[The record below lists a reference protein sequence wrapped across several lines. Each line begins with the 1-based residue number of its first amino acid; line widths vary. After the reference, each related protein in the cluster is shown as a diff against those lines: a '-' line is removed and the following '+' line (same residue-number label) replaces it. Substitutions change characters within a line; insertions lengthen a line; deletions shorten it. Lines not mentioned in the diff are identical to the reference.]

1 MADRS
6 LAQCTTSRLLP
17 SAFQLRRIMKKLEK
31 SKLQSNK
38 TIQISGSKSISN
50 RLLILESLFENI
62 KIDNLSNS
70 QDTQLLKKALS
81 EKTEA
86 VDIHHAGTAMRF
98 LTSYYSI
105 QEGKTTILT
114 GSKRMKERPIKNLVT
129 ALQNLGVEIEYLENE
144 GFPPL
149 KIKGRKITETRV
161 NVPANIS
168 SQFITSLLLIAGK
181 LEKGLEINLVG
192 EITSRSY
199 IEMTLDIL
207 TKFGIKASFI
217 GNTIKVEPFTDHQ
230 SSIIHYEVESD
241 WSSASYFYSFAALGR
256 KTIRLKS
263 FYRESTQ
270 GDSAIAKIYEEFFG
284 IKTLFTDEEY
294 TITLQPVEGFTFP
307 EKIILDMNDCPD
319 IAQTLCVTAAALKI
333 PFEISGLGTLRVK
346 ETDRLLALYNEL
358 QKLGTET
365 EITDST
371 IRSVRFD
378 EPQENISIKTYQDH
392 RMAMSF
398 APFCL
403 VKELTIEDENVVEK
417 SYPMFW
423 EDLEKILISNIT
435 EINVNTK

>member
-1 MADRS
+1 
-6 LAQCTTSRLLP
+6 
-17 SAFQLRRIMKKLEK
+17 MKKLEK
-31 SKLQSNK
+31 SKLIENK

-50 RLLILESLFENI
+50 RLLILESLFK
-62 KIDNLSNS
+62 KIQIGNLSNS

-81 EKTEA
+81 EDTET

-105 QEGKTTILT
+105 AEGKTTILT
-114 GSKRMKERPIKNLVT
+114 GSGRMKERPIKNLVT

-149 KIKGRKITETRV
+149 KIKGRKITQTKV
-161 NVPANIS
+161 DVPANIS

-181 LEKGLEINLVG
+181 LEHGLEINLVG
-192 EITSRSY
+192 TVTSRSY

-207 TKFGIKASFI
+207 TQFGIKNSFV
-217 GNTIKVEPFTDHQ
+217 GNTIKVDSFINDH
-230 SSIIHYEVESD
+230 SSIIDYEVESD

-256 KTIRLKS
+256 ETIHLKS
-263 FYRESTQ
+263 FYKESTQ
-270 GDSAIAKIYEEFFG
+270 GDAAITKIYEEFFG
-284 IKTLFTDEEY
+284 IKTIFTEAEH
-294 TITLQPVEGFTFP
+294 TITLQPDPNFQFP
-307 EKIILDMNDCPD
+307 EKIVLDMNNCPD
-319 IAQTLCVTAAALKI
+319 IAQTLCVTASALKI

-358 QKLGTET
+358 QKLGAQTA
-365 EITDST
+365 ITDAT
-371 IRSVRFD
+371 IQSLSFG
-378 EPQENISIKTYQDH
+378 EPEDNISIKTYQDH

-403 VKELTIEDENVVEK
+403 IKELTIEDENVVEK

-423 EDLEKILISNIT
+423 EDLSAILNQD
-435 EINVNTK
+435 

>member
-1 MADRS
+1 M
-6 LAQCTTSRLLP
+6 
-17 SAFQLRRIMKKLEK
+17 IINK
-31 SKLQSNK
+31 SELVNGK

-50 RLLILESLFENI
+50 RLLILQSLFKNI
-62 KIDNLSNS
+62 QIGNLSNS

-81 EKTEA
+81 ENTET

-105 QEGKTTILT
+105 QDGKTTILT

-129 ALQNLGVEIEYLENE
+129 ALQHLGVEIEYLENE

-149 KIKGRKITETRV
+149 KIRGRKITEPKV
-161 NVPANIS
+161 DIPANIS

-181 LEKGLEINLVG
+181 LENGLEINLVG

-207 TKFGIKASFI
+207 TRLGIQNSFSE
-217 GNTIKVEPFTDHQ
+217 NRIKVESFTDDH
-230 SSIIHYEVESD
+230 SSIHYEVESD
-241 WSSASYFYSFAALGR
+241 WSSASYFYAFAALGK
-256 KTIRLKS
+256 KTIHLKS
-263 FYRESTQ
+263 FYKDSTQ

-284 IKTLFTDEEY
+284 IKTIFKEDEHQL
-294 TITLQPVEGFTFP
+294 TLQPVENFLFP
-307 EKIILDMNDCPD
+307 EKIVLNMNNCPD
-319 IAQTLCVTAAALKI
+319 IAQTLCVTAASLKI

-346 ETDRLLALYNEL
+346 ETDRLLALHNEL
-358 QKLGTET
+358 KKLGAET
-365 EITDST
+365 EFTDLT
-371 IRSVRFD
+371 IKSLDFY
-378 EPQENISIKTYQDH
+378 EPQQNISIATYQDH

-403 VKELTIEDENVVEK
+403 IKELNIEDEDVVEK

-423 EDLEKILISNIT
+423 EDAEKILKKLKIDVT
-435 EINVNTK
+435 T

>member
-1 MADRS
+1 
-6 LAQCTTSRLLP
+6 
-17 SAFQLRRIMKKLEK
+17 MKKLEK
-31 SKLQSNK
+31 SKLIGNK

-50 RLLILESLFENI
+50 RLLILESLFAAI
-62 KIDNLSNS
+62 KIGNLSNS
-70 QDTQLLKKALS
+70 QDTQLLRKALS
-81 EKTEA
+81 EETEI

-105 QEGKTTILT
+105 QDGKNTILT
-114 GSKRMKERPIKNLVT
+114 GSGRMKERPIKNLVT

-149 KIKGRKITETRV
+149 KIIGRKITETKV
-161 NVPANIS
+161 DVPANIS

-181 LEKGLEINLVG
+181 LENGLEINLVG
-192 EITSRSY
+192 EVTSRSY
-199 IEMTLDIL
+199 IEMTLNIL
-207 TKFGIKASFI
+207 TKFGIKNSFV
-217 GNTIKVEPFTDHQ
+217 GNTIKIESFINNH
-230 SSIIHYEVESD
+230 SSVINYEVESD

-256 KTIRLKS
+256 ETIHLKS
-263 FYRESTQ
+263 FYKESTQ
-270 GDSAIAKIYEEFFG
+270 GDSAIADIYDKFFG
-284 IKTLFTDEEY
+284 IKTTFTEDEHKL
-294 TITLQPVEGFTFP
+294 TLQPIENFIFP
-307 EKIILDMNDCPD
+307 EKIILDMNNCPD

-365 EITDST
+365 EITDVT
-371 IRSVRFD
+371 IKSISFKD
-378 EPQENISIKTYQDH
+378 PEDNISIKTYQDH

-403 VKELTIEDENVVEK
+403 IKDLNIEDENVVEK

-423 EDLEKILISNIT
+423 EDLNTILEN
-435 EINVNTK
+435 

>member
-1 MADRS
+1 M
-6 LAQCTTSRLLP
+6 
-17 SAFQLRRIMKKLEK
+17 KLEK
-31 SKLQSNK
+31 SKLKENT

-50 RLLILESLFENI
+50 RLLILESLFANI
-62 KIDNLSNS
+62 KIGNLSNS

-81 EKTEA
+81 ENTEI

-105 QEGKTTILT
+105 QDGKTTILT

-149 KIKGRKITETRV
+149 KIIGRKITETKV
-161 NVPANIS
+161 DVPANIS

-181 LEKGLEINLVG
+181 LENGLEINLVG
-192 EITSRSY
+192 EVTSRSY

-207 TKFGIKASFI
+207 TKFGIKNSFI
-217 GNTIKVEPFTDHQ
+217 GNIIKVESTINHQ
-230 SSIIHYEVESD
+230 LSTINYEVESD
-241 WSSASYFYSFAALGR
+241 WSSASYFYSFVALGR
-256 KTIRLKS
+256 KTIHLKS
-263 FYRESTQ
+263 FYKESTQ

-284 IKTLFTDEEY
+284 IKTTFKEEEHQLKLEP
-294 TITLQPVEGFTFP
+294 IEGFEFP
-307 EKIILDMNDCPD
+307 EKIVLDMNNCPD
-319 IAQTLCVTAAALKI
+319 IAQTLCVTASALKI

-346 ETDRLLALYNEL
+346 ETDRLLALHNEL
-358 QKLGTET
+358 KKLGTET
-365 EITDST
+365 EFTDLT
-371 IRSVRFD
+371 IKSINFN
-378 EPQENISIKTYQDH
+378 EPEENISIKTYQDH

-403 VKELTIEDENVVEK
+403 IKELNIEDENVVEK

-423 EDLEKILISNIT
+423 EDLKIIL
-435 EINVNTK
+435 VK

>member
-1 MADRS
+1 
-6 LAQCTTSRLLP
+6 
-17 SAFQLRRIMKKLEK
+17 MKKLEQ
-31 SKLQSNK
+31 SKLIGNK

-50 RLLILESLFENI
+50 RLLILESLFKNI
-62 KIDNLSNS
+62 QIGNLSNS

-81 EKTEA
+81 EDTET

-105 QEGKTTILT
+105 AEGKTTILT
-114 GSKRMKERPIKNLVT
+114 GSGRMKERPIKNLVT
-129 ALQNLGVEIEYLENE
+129 ALQNLSVEIEYLENE

-149 KIKGRKITETRV
+149 KIKGRKITETKV
-161 NVPANIS
+161 DVPANIS

-192 EITSRSY
+192 EVTSRSY

-207 TKFGIKASFI
+207 KKFGIQASFI
-217 GNTIKVEPFTDHQ
+217 GNLIKVEPYNESNQ
-230 SSIIHYEVESD
+230 SAIINYEVESD

-256 KTIRLKS
+256 ETIHLKS
-263 FYRESTQ
+263 FYKESTQ
-270 GDSAIAKIYEEFFG
+270 GDSAISKIYEEFFG
-284 IKTLFTDEEY
+284 VKTIFTEDEHKL
-294 TITLQPVEGFTFP
+294 TLHPDFNFKFP
-307 EKIILDMNDCPD
+307 EKIVLDMNNCPD

-358 QKLGTET
+358 QKLGTQT
-365 EITDST
+365 EITDTT
-371 IRSVRFD
+371 IKSLDFND
-378 EPQENISIKTYQDH
+378 PEENISIKTYQDH

-403 VKELTIEDENVVEK
+403 IKELNIEDEDVVEK

-423 EDLEKILISNIT
+423 EDLSKILNK
-435 EINVNTK
+435 E

>member
-1 MADRS
+1 M
-6 LAQCTTSRLLP
+6 
-17 SAFQLRRIMKKLEK
+17 KLEK
-31 SKLQSNK
+31 SKLVSNK
-38 TIQISGSKSISN
+38 TVQISGSKSISN
-50 RLLILESLFENI
+50 RLLILESLFSNI
-62 KIDNLSNS
+62 KIGNLSNS

-81 EKTEA
+81 ENTEV

-114 GSKRMKERPIKNLVT
+114 GSGRMKERPIKNLVN
-129 ALQNLGVEIEYLENE
+129 ALRDLEVDIEYMENE

-149 KIKGRKITETRV
+149 KITGRKITQTSV
-161 NVPANIS
+161 NVPSNIS

-181 LEKGLEINLVG
+181 LENGLQINLVG
-192 EITSRSY
+192 EVTSRSY

-207 TKFGIKASFI
+207 TKFGIQSSFE
-217 GNTIKVEPFTDHQ
+217 GNTIKVKPFTPDNN
-230 SSIIHYEVESD
+230 SEVVYYEVESD
-241 WSSASYFYSFAALGR
+241 WSSASYFYSICALGR
-256 KTIRLKS
+256 ETIHLKS
-263 FYRESTQ
+263 FYKESTQ
-270 GDSAIAKIYEEFFG
+270 GDSAIASIYEKFFR
-284 IKTLFTDEEY
+284 IKTTFSEDGHQL
-294 TITLQPVEGFTFP
+294 TLEPQPDFSFP
-307 EKIILDMNDCPD
+307 EKIVLDMNDCPD

-365 EITDST
+365 EITDLTIQST
-371 IRSVRFD
+371 NFK
-378 EPQENISIKTYQDH
+378 EPEDNISIKTYQDH

-403 VKELTIEDENVVEK
+403 IKELTIEDEDVVEK

-423 EDLEKILISNIT
+423 KDLESILT
-435 EINVNTK
+435 H

>member
-1 MADRS
+1 M
-6 LAQCTTSRLLP
+6 LL
-17 SAFQLRRIMKKLEK
+17 KKSFVKK
-31 SKLQSNK
+31 SK

-50 RLLILESLFENI
+50 RLLILETLFSNI
-62 KIDNLSNS
+62 KIGNISNS

-81 EKTEA
+81 ANSET

-114 GSKRMKERPIKNLVT
+114 GSGRMKERPIKNLVT

-149 KIKGRKITETRV
+149 KITGRKITEKKV
-161 NVPANIS
+161 DVPANIS

-181 LEKGLEINLVG
+181 LENGLEINLVG
-192 EITSRSY
+192 EVTSRSY

-207 TKFGIKASFI
+207 TKFGIKNSFV
-217 GNTIKVEPFTDHQ
+217 GNSIKVFNFDGNSQ
-230 SSIIHYEVESD
+230 SSVVKYEVESD

-256 KTIRLKS
+256 ETIHLKS
-263 FYRESTQ
+263 FYKESTQ
-270 GDSAIAKIYEEFFG
+270 GDSAITKIYEDFFG
-284 IKTLFTDEEY
+284 IKTIFTESEHQL
-294 TITLQPVEGFTFP
+294 TLQPIENFQFP
-307 EKIILDMNDCPD
+307 EKIVLDMNNCPD

-358 QKLGTET
+358 QKLGAET

-371 IRSVRFD
+371 IKSISFN
-378 EPQENISIKTYQDH
+378 EPEENISIKTYQDH
-392 RMAMSF
+392 
-398 APFCL
+398 
-403 VKELTIEDENVVEK
+403 
-417 SYPMFW
+417 
-423 EDLEKILISNIT
+423 
-435 EINVNTK
+435 

>member
-1 MADRS
+1 
-6 LAQCTTSRLLP
+6 
-17 SAFQLRRIMKKLEK
+17 MKKLKK
-31 SKLQSNK
+31 SELKENQ

-50 RLLILESLFENI
+50 RLLILESLFSNI
-62 KIDNLSNS
+62 KTGNLSNS
-70 QDTQLLKKALS
+70 QDTQLLRKALS
-81 EKTEA
+81 ENMET

-105 QEGKTTILT
+105 QEGKTTVLT

-129 ALQNLGVEIEYLENE
+129 ALQKLGVEIDYLENE

-149 KIKGRKITETRV
+149 KITGRKITEQRV
-161 NVPANIS
+161 DVPADIS

-181 LEKGLEINLVG
+181 LDNGLEINLIG
-192 EITSRSY
+192 NITSRSY

-207 TKFGIKASFI
+207 TKFGIRNSFT
-217 GNTIKVEPFTDHQ
+217 GNTIRVEPFTGHP
-230 SSIIHYEVESD
+230 SPALHYEVESD

-256 KTIRLKS
+256 KTLYLKS
-263 FYRESTQ
+263 FYKASTQ
-270 GDSAIAKIYEEFFG
+270 GDSAIALIYERFFG
-284 IKTLFTDEEY
+284 IKTMYAEDQHAL
-294 TITLQPVEGFTFP
+294 TLQPDPDFIFP
-307 EKIILDMNDCPD
+307 EKIVLDMNNCPD
-319 IAQTLCVTAAALKI
+319 IAQTLCVTASALRI

-365 EITDST
+365 GITGST
-371 IRSVRFD
+371 IQSISFG
-378 EPQENISIKTYQDH
+378 EPQENILVKTYQDH

-403 VKELTIEDENVVEK
+403 MKELNIEDEEVVEK

-423 EDLEKILISNIT
+423 EDLENILVNI
-435 EINVNTK
+435 ND

>member
-1 MADRS
+1 M
-6 LAQCTTSRLLP
+6 
-17 SAFQLRRIMKKLEK
+17 KLEK
-31 SKLQSNK
+31 SKLIGNK

-50 RLLILESLFENI
+50 RLLILESLFAAI
-62 KIDNLSNS
+62 KIGNLSNS

-81 EKTEA
+81 EETEIA
-86 VDIHHAGTAMRF
+86 DIHHAGTAMRF

-105 QEGKTTILT
+105 QDGKNTILT
-114 GSKRMKERPIKNLVT
+114 GSGRMKERPIKNLVT

-149 KIKGRKITETRV
+149 KIIGRKITETKV
-161 NVPANIS
+161 DVPANIS

-181 LEKGLEINLVG
+181 LENGLEINLVG
-192 EITSRSY
+192 EVTSRSY

-207 TKFGIKASFI
+207 TKFGIKNSFR
-217 GNTIKVEPFTDHQ
+217 GNTIKVESFIDNH
-230 SSIIHYEVESD
+230 SSVINYEVESD
-241 WSSASYFYSFAALGR
+241 WSSASYFYSFAALGSE
-256 KTIRLKS
+256 TIHLKS
-263 FYRESTQ
+263 FYKESTQ
-270 GDSAIAKIYEEFFG
+270 GDSAIADIYEKFFG
-284 IKTLFTDEEY
+284 IKTMFTEDEHKL
-294 TITLQPVEGFTFP
+294 TLQPIENFIFP
-307 EKIILDMNDCPD
+307 EKIILDMNNCPD

-365 EITDST
+365 EITDVMIKS
-371 IRSVRFD
+371 ISFKD
-378 EPQENISIKTYQDH
+378 PEENISIKTYQDH

-403 VKELTIEDENVVEK
+403 IKDLNIEDENVVEK

-423 EDLEKILISNIT
+423 KDLNTILEN
-435 EINVNTK
+435 

>member
-1 MADRS
+1 
-6 LAQCTTSRLLP
+6 
-17 SAFQLRRIMKKLEK
+17 MKKLEK
-31 SKLQSNK
+31 STLKPNQ

-50 RLLILESLFENI
+50 RLLILESLFNNI
-62 KIDNLSNS
+62 QIGNLSNS

-81 EKTEA
+81 EDTET

-105 QEGKTTILT
+105 QDGKTTILT

-144 GFPPL
+144 GYPPL
-149 KIKGRKITETRV
+149 KIMGRKITETRV
-161 NVPANIS
+161 DVPANIS

-181 LEKGLEINLVG
+181 LENGLQINLVG

-207 TKFGIKASFI
+207 AKSGIQASFV
-217 GNTIKVEPFTDHQ
+217 GNVIKVKPFIEYP
-230 SSIIHYEVESD
+230 SSIISYEVESD

-256 KTIRLKS
+256 ETVHLKS
-263 FYRESTQ
+263 FYKTSTQ
-270 GDSAIAKIYEEFFG
+270 GDSAIANIYEKFFG
-284 IKTLFTDEEY
+284 IKTIFTEGEHKV
-294 TITLQPVEGFTFP
+294 TLQPVENFQFP
-307 EKIILDMNDCPD
+307 EKIALDMNNCPD
-319 IAQTLCVTAAALKI
+319 IAQTLCVTASALKI

-358 QKLGTET
+358 QKLGAKT

-371 IRSVRFD
+371 IKSISFGD
-378 EPQENISIKTYQDH
+378 PQENISIKTYQDH

-403 VKELTIEDENVVEK
+403 TKKLNIEDEDVVEK

-423 EDLEKILISNIT
+423 EDLEKILTRDTN
-435 EINVNTK
+435 

>member
-1 MADRS
+1 
-6 LAQCTTSRLLP
+6 
-17 SAFQLRRIMKKLEK
+17 MKLGK
-31 SKLQSNK
+31 SELKEN
-38 TIQISGSKSISN
+38 TAIQISGSKSISN
-50 RLLILESLFENI
+50 RLLILESLFSNI
-62 KIDNLSNS
+62 RIGNLSNS

-81 EKTEA
+81 DNTET

-105 QEGKTTILT
+105 MDGKTTVLT
-114 GSKRMKERPIKNLVT
+114 GSKRMKERPIGYLVN
-129 ALQNLGVEIEYLENE
+129 ALRDLGAEIEYLENE

-149 KIKGRKITETRV
+149 KITGKKIVKTSVE
-161 NVPANIS
+161 VPAHIS

-181 LEKGLEINLVG
+181 LDNGLEIHLTG

-207 TKFGIKASFI
+207 TKAGIQNSFTES
-217 GNTIKVEPFTDHQ
+217 TIKVEPFTGER
-230 SSIIHYEVESD
+230 SAIAYEVESD

-256 KTIRLKS
+256 KTVHLKS

-270 GDSAIAKIYEEFFG
+270 GDSAIAAIYKEFFG
-284 IKTLFTDEEY
+284 INTTFTEEEHK
-294 TITLQPVEGFTFP
+294 ITLEPVLDFTFP
-307 EKIILDMNDCPD
+307 EKIVLDMNNCPD
-319 IAQTLCVTAAALKI
+319 IAQTLCVTAAALQI

-358 QKLGTET
+358 KKLGAET

-371 IRSVRFD
+371 IASLGFN
-378 EPQENISIKTYQDH
+378 EPQEDISIRTYQDH

-403 VKELTIEDENVVEK
+403 VQELNIEDEGVVEK
-417 SYPMFW
+417 SYPAFW
-423 EDLEKILISNIT
+423 TDLNSLLT
-435 EINVNTK
+435 E